1 MLSNLLTIKQI
12 LNLCEKMPGSS
23 WKICILLIGK
33 PGKSPGYYFNSYSPE
48 LNLYTCNR
56 MQALLKFLRAFSD
69 SKKFTFACCLVEF
82 IFELPYMHLKYALL
96 IHIARMPC
104 LSRIF
109 PALKSGIE

>member
-1 MLSNLLTIKQI
+1 
-12 LNLCEKMPGSS
+12 MPSSS

-33 PGKSPGYYFNSYSPE
+33 SGKSPGYILTVTLQS
-48 LNLYTCNR
+48 LIYTLATACN
-56 MQALLKFLRAFSD
+56 ALLKFLRVFSD

-82 IFELPYMHLKYALL
+82 IFELPYMHLKYALF
-96 IHIARMPC
+96 IHIAPMPC